1 MKKGIKIT
9 LIVFVALVAVVLLGL
24 AVIYLSGNK
33 ITIACCIPAEDGGLY
48 MVDDERPII
57 LDYKKDVEC
66 EIGDRFFVIH
76 SVAQSKCYP
85 DKRDAVF
92 VIKLGDGKVEDIP
105 DKVFNILFE
114 TRNDVKYNESNI
126 SFVLDTSIK
135 ALESRFAAEYMAFKG
150 YDPLHVGPVEIEY
163 WLGRYGNVGFVY
175 PRVGGLAHLT
185 VMCEPTVAGYKFVY
199 GNPQQIEVWVGDE
212 FITIGEAYEQGLIPE
227 EVVGKL
233 AELWADREN
242 LKK

>member
-1 MKKGIKIT
+1 MKKSIKIT
-9 LIVFVALVAVVLLGL
+9 LIVIVAFVAVVLLGL

-33 ITIACCIPAEDGGLY
+33 ITIARCIPAENGGLY

-85 DKRDAVF
+85 DRRDAVF
-92 VIKLGDGKVEDIP
+92 AMKLGDGSVENIP

-126 SFVLDTSIK
+126 SFVLDNSTK

-150 YDPLHVGPVEIEY
+150 YDPLYVGPVEIEY
-163 WLGRYGNVGFVY
+163 WLGRYGNIGFAY
-175 PRVGGLAHLT
+175 PSVARISRPCV
-185 VMCEPTVAGYKFVY
+185 VCEATVADYKFVY
-199 GNPQQIEVWVGDE
+199 PDPQEIEVWVDDE

-227 EVVGKL
+227 EVLGKL